1 LVKKL
6 NTRNKRNRRA
16 NNVIKIAIFV
26 LAIACIILLVVLQS
40 DCAEKEADL
49 VKLNEKISI
58 LEGENEEIQ
67 RKLNDMD
74 DNDISSYMEQVAL
87 EEQGY
92 AYPDERRF
100 YDTSRD

>member
-1 LVKKL
+1 ML
-6 NTRNKRNRRA
+6 T
-16 NNVIKIAIFV
+16 KIAGVALVMSCVIV
-26 LAIACIILLVVLQS
+26 LVILQT

-49 VKLNEKISI
+49 VKINEKISV
-58 LEGENEEIQ
+58 LEGENEEIK
-67 RKLNDMD
+67 RVL
-74 DNDISSYMEQVAL
+74 DNTDVSSYMEQVAL

>member
-1 LVKKL
+1 MSCVIVLV
-6 NTRNKRNRRA
+6 
-16 NNVIKIAIFV
+16 
-26 LAIACIILLVVLQS
+26 ILQT

-49 VKLNEKISI
+49 VKVNEKISV
-58 LEGENEEIQ
+58 LEGENEEIK
-67 RKLNDMD
+67 RVL
-74 DNDISSYMEQVAL
+74 DNTDISSYMEQVAL

>member
-1 LVKKL
+1 MARKKRGNKRKKL
-6 NTRNKRNRRA
+6 F
-16 NNVIKIAIFV
+16 NNVLTKIAGIALVMSCVIV
-26 LAIACIILLVVLQS
+26 LVILQT

-49 VKLNEKISI
+49 VKVNEKISV
-58 LEGENEEIQ
+58 LEGENEEIK
-67 RKLNDMD
+67 RVL
-74 DNDISSYMEQVAL
+74 DNTDISSYMEQVAL

>member
-1 LVKKL
+1 MLARITVVLIAVGCVIVLV
-6 NTRNKRNRRA
+6 
-16 NNVIKIAIFV
+16 I
-26 LAIACIILLVVLQS
+26 LQS

-49 VKLNEKISI
+49 VKLNEKISV

-67 RKLNDMD
+67 RVLD
-74 DNDISSYMEQVAL
+74 DSDVSSYMEQVAL

-100 YDTSRD
+100 YDISRD

>member
-1 LVKKL
+1 MAAV
-6 NTRNKRNRRA
+6 A
-16 NNVIKIAIFV
+16 FVISCAV
-26 LAIACIILLVVLQS
+26 LLVVI

-49 VKLNEKISI
+49 VKINDKISV
-58 LEGENEEIQ
+58 LEGDNEEIE
-67 RKLNDMD
+67 RVLSNSDV
-74 DNDISSYMEQVAL
+74 SSYMEQVAL